1 MPKDLELTFSV
12 ADYHRTRPLL
22 DGDIAIDGMA
32 LSTNATPRGDAC
44 MLPVY
49 EAYDVAEMS
58 MSLYVMA
65 RSRGEPVY
73 ALPIFPQRL
82 FIQPYVF
89 VSPKSGIRT
98 PADLKGKRVG
108 APLYRLTVAL
118 WARGILEEHYGV
130 APSDVAWVTQEE
142 EGSEYRVPDNVEL
155 TQGDTDTEDL
165 LLQGQIDALIT
176 PNVPPSFRAGDPRI
190 QRLFPDC
197 RAAIMDYFHKT
208 AIFPITH
215 AVVVREEWLRKEPWI
230 VGKLVD
236 AFEEANRLSWQKYE
250 YPKRLSFP
258 TSVLMLEEEEAAFG
272 KDPWRHGL
280 ACNAFVLEKFMDYA
294 AAQGYIPRPLSLAES
309 FWTEDGLG
317 WTGGTGLSSV
327 AGA

>member
-22 DGDIAIDGMA
+22 DGEVAIDGISLIA
-32 LSTNATPRGDAC
+32 NATPRGDAC

-49 EAYDVAEMS
+49 EAFDVAEMS

-82 FIQPYVF
+82 FVQPYVF

-98 PADLKGKRVG
+98 PADLKGKRIG

-118 WARGILEEHYGV
+118 WARGILEEHFGI
-130 APSDVAWVTQEE
+130 APTDVEWVTQEG
-142 EGSEYRVPDNVEL
+142 EGSEYRVPDDVRLSQGEADVE
-155 TQGDTDTEDL
+155 EL
-165 LLQGQIDALIT
+165 LLQGEIDALTT
-176 PNVPPSFRAGDPRI
+176 PNVVPSFRAGDPRI
-190 QRLFPDC
+190 GRLFPDC
-197 RAAIMDYFHKT
+197 RAAIMDYFENT

-215 AVVVREEWLRKEPWI
+215 AVVVREEWLQKEPWI
-230 VGKLVD
+230 VAKLIA
-236 AFEEANRLSWQKYE
+236 AFTEANRLSWQKYE

-272 KDPWRHGL
+272 KDPWVHGL
-280 ACNAFVLEKFMDYA
+280 GPNANVLETFMGYA

-317 WTGGTGLSSV
+317 STGGTRVSTM